1 MVVRDEAVQ
10 AKEVQAKEGLA
21 KEGLDR
27 AAVQHEVAVQY
38 EAAPKAEVAR
48 RSPVS
53 QRQGRARS
61 ATWTRRLAV
70 AALVLAA
77 LNLRPLVTSI
87 GPVLE
92 EARAALGMSAAVA
105 GLLASVP
112 AVCFALV
119 GSTAPRLA
127 RRHGPEGVV
136 LAGMA
141 AVALGLALR
150 PLAGG
155 TPVFLTL
162 SGLALAGIAVANVLL
177 PVVVKQRF
185 PDRVGM
191 MTGLYSM
198 ALNLGAS
205 AAAAVT
211 VPLAGAFGGDW
222 RAGLGA
228 WAVLAAVA
236 VPPWVA
242 LARDGRQLTEGLT
255 EQQAGQQSG
264 QQAGQQAE
272 QQSGQQ
278 SGQRAGRAAGGDA
291 AAGAGAHVRVA
302 RSPMAW
308 ALAVFFGLQSSSAYV
323 IMGWLPQV
331 FRDAGLSAETAG
343 LLFAVTSVLGVPLS
357 FVLAA
362 VAGRLRN
369 QSGIAALL
377 GAFGLAGYAGLWAA
391 PAAAPW
397 LWAVL
402 LGVANCSFPLA
413 LTMIAMR
420 GRDGATVIR
429 LSAFAQSVGYVL
441 SVPGPILVG
450 ALYQHTGGWR
460 GPLAFAVCL
469 MVPQI
474 AAGYLAGRDRQI

>member
-1 MVVRDEAVQ
+1 M
-10 AKEVQAKEGLA
+10 K
-21 KEGLDR
+21 
-27 AAVQHEVAVQY
+27 
-38 EAAPKAEVAR
+38 
-48 RSPVS
+48 S
-53 QRQGRARS
+53 QGRTRS
-61 ATWTRRLAV
+61 TTWTHRLAL

-77 LNLRPLVTSI
+77 LNLRPAVTSL

-92 EARAALGMSAAVA
+92 EARAALGMSATLA
-105 GLLASVP
+105 GLLTSVP

-119 GSTAPRLA
+119 GSAAPRLA
-127 RRHGPEGVV
+127 RRHGPDGVV

-141 AVALGLALR
+141 AVTAGLALR
-150 PLAGG
+150 PFVAN

-185 PDRVGM
+185 PDRVGV

-205 AAAAVT
+205 TAAAVT

-222 RAGLGA
+222 RAGLGV

-236 VPPWVA
+236 VPPWLA
-242 LARDGRQLTEGLT
+242 LTRDGRRPAAQEPVQPVAQERVQQRVQQL
-255 EQQAGQQSG
+255 
-264 QQAGQQAE
+264 
-272 QQSGQQ
+272 
-278 SGQRAGRAAGGDA
+278 GRPVAQPGSGDA
-291 AAGAGAHVRVA
+291 AARGGTHIRVA
-302 RSPMAW
+302 RNPTAW
-308 ALAVFFGLQSSSAYV
+308 ALAVYFGLQATSAYV
-323 IMGWLPQV
+323 IMGWLPQI
-331 FRDAGLSAETAG
+331 FRDSGLSAETAG
-343 LLFAVTSVLGVPLS
+343 LLFALTSVLGVPLS

-362 VAGRLRN
+362 AAGRLRN
-369 QSGIAALL
+369 QSGIAVLL
-377 GAFGLAGYAGLWAA
+377 GAFGLVGYAGLWAA

-429 LSAFAQSVGYVL
+429 LSAFAQSAGYLL
-441 SVPGPILVG
+441 SIPGPILVG

-460 GPLAFAVCL
+460 APLAFVVCL
-469 MVPQI
+469 MLPQI
-474 AAGYLAGRDRQI
+474 VAGFFAGRDRQIS

>member
-1 MVVRDEAVQ
+1 MVRDV
-10 AKEVQAKEGLA
+10 
-21 KEGLDR
+21 
-27 AAVQHEVAVQY
+27 
-38 EAAPKAEVAR
+38 AAPKDDVAR
-48 RSPVS
+48 RSPAK
-53 QRQGRARS
+53 QRQGRVRS
-61 ATWTRRLAV
+61 AAWTRRLAV

-77 LNLRPLVTSI
+77 LNLRPVVTSL

-92 EARAALGMSAAVA
+92 EARAALGMSATVA
-105 GLLASVP
+105 GLLTSVP

-119 GSTAPRLA
+119 GSVAPRLA
-127 RRHGPEGVV
+127 RRHGPDGVV

-150 PLAGG
+150 PFVGS
-155 TPVFLTL
+155 TPVFLAL

-242 LARDGRQLTEGLT
+242 LARDGRRPP
-255 EQQAGQQSG
+255 EQQIGQQLG
-264 QQAGQQAE
+264 QQLGQQI
-272 QQSGQQ
+272 GQRA
-278 SGQRAGRAAGGDA
+278 GQRAGRPAGGDA
-291 AAGAGAHVRVA
+291 AAGAQAHVRVA
-302 RSPMAW
+302 RSPTAW
-308 ALAVFFGLQSSSAYV
+308 ALAVFFGLQATSAYV

-369 QSGIAALL
+369 QSGMAVLL

-413 LTMIAMR
+413 LTMIGMR

-429 LSAFAQSVGYVL
+429 LSAFAQSVGYLL

-450 ALYQHTGGWR
+450 ALYQHTGGWQ
-460 GPLAFAVCL
+460 GPLAFVVCL

-474 AAGYLAGRDRQI
+474 AAGYFAGRDRQAA